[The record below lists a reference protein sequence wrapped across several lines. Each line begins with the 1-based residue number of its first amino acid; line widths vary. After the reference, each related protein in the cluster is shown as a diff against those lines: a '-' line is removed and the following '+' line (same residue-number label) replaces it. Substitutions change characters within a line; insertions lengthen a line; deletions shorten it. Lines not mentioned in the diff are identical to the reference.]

1 MSKKCGMD
9 REEIIDYINGE
20 TEAPKKR
27 DEIKKHLKEC
37 EECAGEAEKYRNIIK
52 SVKTIKADFSE
63 DVWAMQRES
72 IIRKLREEKKESLP
86 ARFFKFVSGVFSLR
100 RAGLAFLLLA
110 AFGAGF
116 FYYGS
121 YRQGISLEKERK
133 ITKNLEFYESLE
145 VLERL
150 DYYKKISREGDI
162 L

>member
-1 MSKKCGMD
+1 MRGKCGMD

-20 TEAPKKR
+20 TEAPGKK
-27 DEIKKHLKEC
+27 EKIKKHLKEC
-37 EECAGEAEKYRNIIK
+37 GECAAEAEKYRNIIK

-63 DVWAMQRES
+63 DVWAMQRGA

-86 ARFFKFVSGVFSLR
+86 ARFLKFVSGVFSLR
-100 RAGLAFLLLA
+100 RAGLAFLLFA
-110 AFGAGF
+110 AFGAGL

-133 ITKNLEFYESLE
+133 ITRNLDFYESLE

-150 DYYKKISREGDI
+150 DYYKKIAREGGI